1 MPEPVRMDDPLLTA
15 VIGKLPHPM
24 DGPFPADA
32 RSKWLKLMAM
42 AFDVAYGEAG
52 GVVEIPSFLPVAAAT
67 EGAAAAP
74 QAPAPVAAAAT
85 PGRPKQ
91 APHVAAGFDYYI
103 DADGFARCDFERTES
118 GAQIPSPARQVEP
131 GEIGPDDVIY
141 DYRSPRNRDTIIW
154 ADNTMGARPGMSFGG
169 PG

>member
-1 MPEPVRMDDPLLTA
+1 MPEPVRMPDDPLLTA
-15 VIGKLPHPM
+15 VIGKLPHPT
-24 DGPFPADA
+24 DGPFPAEA

-52 GVVEIPSFLPVAAAT
+52 GVVEIPSFLPALPVSESAAVAAAV
-67 EGAAAAP
+67 
-74 QAPAPVAAAAT
+74 APASAT
-85 PGRPKQ
+85 APARPKQ

-103 DADGFARCDFERTES
+103 DQAGFARCDFERTES
-118 GAQIPSPARQVEP
+118 GAQIPSPARQVDP